1 MIRKYKYLLFLVPVL
16 LGACT
21 QDVTESMHSQVTIKA
36 QIVEPQTRTA
46 MSTLDDDNKTYHVLW
61 SEGEE
66 IVVGKTGEFQTLT
79 LTSGAGTQTAQFTGN
94 EPTEVYGDCFAA
106 VYPVQN
112 AVAGTD
118 DDYIYVGSVLNASQT
133 YVAGTFSK
141 DLAPMT
147 AVSTDGLIYH
157 FHNLYSVI
165 QLPIKGTGT
174 LRKLELTGNN
184 NEKVAGG
191 IRMNYSKTNGEPVAS
206 SVASDNGCM
215 ITQVNPLQDKIT
227 LTFGEDGLTLNET
240 TPVMVNV
247 VVLPGTF
254 TGGFKISIWDKANDE
269 VYEKET
275 TELVTVKRSYVKR
288 MKEFD
293 YKTAEPLEPLSLSVQ
308 VDPMDNGGTF
318 DLDLDE

>member
-16 LGACT
+16 LSACT
-21 QDVTESMHSQVTIKA
+21 QDVTEFMHSQVTIKA

-46 MSTLDDDNKTYHVLW
+46 MSTLDNQTYHVLW

-118 DDYIYVGSVLNASQT
+118 DDYIYAGSVLNASQT

-206 SVASDNGCM
+206 SVVSDNDCM
-215 ITQVNPLQDKIT
+215 ITQVAPLQDKIT
-227 LTFGEDGLTLNET
+227 LTFGDDGLTLNET
-240 TPVMVNV
+240 TAVMVNV

-275 TELVTVKRSYVKR
+275 TESVTVMRSYVKR
-288 MKEFD
+288 MKPFD
-293 YKTAEPLEPLSLSVQ
+293 YKTADPLET
-308 VDPMDNGGTF
+308 DPDVEPWVP
-318 DLDLDE
+318 DEGELHQ